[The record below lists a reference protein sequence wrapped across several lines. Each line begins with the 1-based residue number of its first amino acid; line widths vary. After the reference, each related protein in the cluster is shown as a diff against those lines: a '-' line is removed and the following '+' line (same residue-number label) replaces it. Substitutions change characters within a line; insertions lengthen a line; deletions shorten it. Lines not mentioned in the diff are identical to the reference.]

1 MSPRTASLSRCVES
15 GRAERSVLSAISS
28 SHRLRAY
35 SSFAATASSCR
46 EPWSTFPRD
55 RSGRK
60 CRGIRWIAG
69 SSTARYARRA
79 SEPSFRA
86 SGSERIVLSAS
97 SATRRAFN
105 VAERAGDP
113 PLRRGVSPVVGMER
127 LSRRRPRYEDALSA
141 IPAATLSLH
150 DYDATVAQRHVGR
163 LPEGGGSVVRG
174 VGREREAML
183 LLGARPCPREQSWL
197 LARFLVRPV
206 TDIVFAQHFDSSFI
220 VSVGVPILSRIDGHY
235 IHTCRLS

>member
-79 SEPSFRA
+79 SEPSFRT

-97 SATRRAFN
+97 SATRRAFK
-105 VAERAGDP
+105 VAEREDP
-113 PLRRGVSPVVGMER
+113 ALRRGVSPVVGMER
-127 LSRRRPRYEDALSA
+127 LSRRRPPYEDALLA
-141 IPAATLSLH
+141 IPAATPSLH
-150 DYDATVAQRHVGR
+150 DDDATVAQRHVGR

-174 VGREREAML
+174 VGREREVML
-183 LLGARPCPREQSWL
+183 LLGTRPCPREQSWL
-197 LARFLVRPV
+197 LARFLVGPV
-206 TDIVFAQHFDSSFI
+206 TAIVFALHFDSSFI